1 MGAPCSGVPP
11 PGGKPV
17 PSGKMLMSQTM
28 ISPGSIGFPKFGAWA
43 KAALEASTRRAAKIS
58 DLGVDMFHLPSA
70 LDRPSRD
77 AVVVLAR
84 EACYGRNLRCLPTRG
99 HDLGTSRLHIASLV
113 PRAALQYR
121 GTALPAPRHAKATEG
136 LAVHRFLKRRLRPA
150 LATISRHHDLRNSS
164 VAGIGNT

>member
-1 MGAPCSGVPP
+1 MGAPCSGVPL

-17 PSGKMLMSQTM
+17 PSGKMLMSQAV
-28 ISPGSIGFPKFGAWA
+28 ISPSSIGFPKFGAWA
-43 KAALEASTRRAAKIS
+43 KAAFEASTRRAAKIS

-70 LDRPSRD
+70 LNRPSRD

-84 EACYGRNLRCLPTRG
+84 EACYRRNLRRLPACG
-99 HDLGTSRLHIASLV
+99 HDLSASRLYIAGLV
-113 PRAALQYR
+113 PRAALQYS
-121 GTALPAPRHAKATEG
+121 GTALPSPRHAKATEG

-164 VAGIGNT
+164 VAGIGDT